1 MKAYTAN
8 KNRVSAIIKMPTLKK
23 ETYGRD
29 LADMLQEHLTFDE
42 AIANPALT
50 IMTRQRLTIIKKQL
64 FEQMESAVVL

>member
-1 MKAYTAN
+1 
-8 KNRVSAIIKMPTLKK
+8 MPTLKK

-64 FEQMESAVVL
+64 FEQMDSAVVL